1 MTVVAAT
8 MVVLVMMV
16 VVVMMDGGSGDDGGC
31 GDGGSGDGGSGDGG
45 SGDDFSDGGVGFVN
59 NKHRLSSKARA
70 TIDKFREEAV
80 GSTFT
85 NPFSLNFT
93 VLMQLQNK
101 LNHNQLNKNL

>member
-1 MTVVAAT
+1 MTVVVAT

-31 GDGGSGDGGSGDGG
+31 GDGGSGDGG

-93 VLMQLQNK
+93 VLMQLQK
-101 LNHNQLNKNL
+101 K